1 MEHAGE
7 DGGEVGEVGDA
18 SAVFGE
24 EAVDGFLEH
33 VFVRVTVR
41 VRVSIHHFWE
51 IWLGV
56 KGKSEGEGNEGKLKG
71 ERNPRFYGRCRE
83 NGRERNIHFVNGQLF

>member
-1 MEHAGE
+1 VEHAGE

-33 VFVRVTVR
+33 VFVRVRIR
-41 VRVSIHHFWE
+41 VRVHDFGYF
-51 IWLGV
+51 L
-56 KGKSEGEGNEGKLKG
+56 
-71 ERNPRFYGRCRE
+71 
-83 NGRERNIHFVNGQLF
+83 